1 MINGHGKS
9 MSVFCFYSLN
19 PQTIER
25 KIFIINWSIF
35 ILVRY
40 GFSKNEKDNLD
51 KYELKYFKK
60 LAKDLLAIENS
71 EYERLISLGN
81 FKIIEE
87 KWMRKS
93 IKNAIGSTIQD
104 LINSGEKTSF
114 TAKELNLFWYWNS
127 KSRIKC
133 KRYTTH

>member
-1 MINGHGKS
+1 
-9 MSVFCFYSLN
+9 
-19 PQTIER
+19 
-25 KIFIINWSIF
+25 
-35 ILVRY
+35 LVRY

-87 KWMRKS
+87 K
-93 IKNAIGSTIQD
+93 
-104 LINSGEKTSF
+104 
-114 TAKELNLFWYWNS
+114 
-127 KSRIKC
+127 
-133 KRYTTH
+133 